1 MVTAKAEWN
10 FNSGKSVSRD
20 IFRRFLKVL
29 VDDTSELDEFTV
41 LQNVMLSGL
50 KLGKYSEEEVERR
63 AIEKLKMFSIDALAR
78 KQASQISGGEKQRVV
93 ITRTLIN
100 DPHIIMCHELTGN
113 LDHKNSKIVFNVLI
127 N

>member
-78 KQASQISGGEKQRVV
+78 KQASQISGGE
-93 ITRTLIN
+93 
-100 DPHIIMCHELTGN
+100 
-113 LDHKNSKIVFNVLI
+113 NSV
-127 N
+127 